1 MLALAALGAG
11 AGYWWLNKNVLSTLP
26 TDLSEFRRF
35 RPPTAC
41 RVFAANG
48 REIDEFYLERRIWV
62 PVKELPPFVAQ
73 AFVAAED
80 RRFFQH
86 PGIDAFGIARAAF
99 ENLRAGTVIQ
109 GGSTLTQQLAKKLI
123 VGSERSYRRK
133 LADAVLAYRL
143 EREMTKE
150 EILELY
156 LNYIYLGAGNHGVEA
171 AARDY
176 FGVSARNV
184 NPAQAATLAGLVPA
198 PSRYTPRVSPKL
210 ATERREI
217 VLRAMVRDGYLQA
230 HELEPLLEQPIVQPR
245 EAPPERAFTTAYVTQ
260 VRREIRK
267 VAGEQV
273 PFERGLQVHTPLNL
287 KIQRVAH
294 EAVREAIEALA
305 DRQGRLGPISHLG
318 PTEADEFLLRAPG
331 LKQDSRGVPIAP
343 ELGQCFQALVVD
355 RDLSELRAGP
365 SRFRLREEDRA
376 AKVRDLG
383 GQHGAGPLVK
393 RVHPGDVLRVCLE
406 DAEQVSL
413 DPRPWGEGAA
423 VVVENATGQVVALV
437 GGYEEGL
444 EGFVRATQAR
454 RQPGSSFKPYVYAAR
469 LLHGGTQF
477 DPVLDASLVLPAGGG
492 RTWAPKNYT
501 ETFAGWVPLRSA
513 LASSLNTAAVRLA
526 MEVGPAEIV
535 RVAHAMGVRSPL
547 RADLT
552 VALGSAEVTPLDQ
565 AMGYATI
572 ARMGVPTDPVFIRH
586 VDDLSG
592 VRLGEAGG
600 PLRVGTTEMPPLP
613 GGPLARA
620 LPAPVAY
627 QVADML
633 REVVRVGTGRKAFAA
648 DRDRGG
654 KTGTTNAYEDAWFVG
669 FSPRYTVAVWIGTDG
684 KFPLGEKETGGRAAL
699 PAWLKIAEALDE
711 PPGVRLPVPDE
722 IVLVP
727 YAGSWAGVPREAL
740 PSMVLPIAP
749 PDLGPLPP
757 FDRG

>member
-1 MLALAALGAG
+1 MVTRVIPTAIRRILRRASIHTARSIALLLALAALGAG

-230 HELEPLLEQPIVQPR
+230 HELGPLLEQPIVQPR

-287 KIQRVAH
+287 K
-294 EAVREAIEALA
+294 
-305 DRQGRLGPISHLG
+305 
-318 PTEADEFLLRAPG
+318 
-331 LKQDSRGVPIAP
+331 
-343 ELGQCFQALVVD
+343 
-355 RDLSELRAGP
+355 
-365 SRFRLREEDRA
+365 
-376 AKVRDLG
+376 
-383 GQHGAGPLVK
+383 
-393 RVHPGDVLRVCLE
+393 
-406 DAEQVSL
+406 
-413 DPRPWGEGAA
+413 
-423 VVVENATGQVVALV
+423 
-437 GGYEEGL
+437 
-444 EGFVRATQAR
+444 
-454 RQPGSSFKPYVYAAR
+454 
-469 LLHGGTQF
+469 
-477 DPVLDASLVLPAGGG
+477 
-492 RTWAPKNYT
+492 
-501 ETFAGWVPLRSA
+501 
-513 LASSLNTAAVRLA
+513 
-526 MEVGPAEIV
+526 
-535 RVAHAMGVRSPL
+535 
-547 RADLT
+547 
-552 VALGSAEVTPLDQ
+552 
-565 AMGYATI
+565 
-572 ARMGVPTDPVFIRH
+572 
-586 VDDLSG
+586 
-592 VRLGEAGG
+592 
-600 PLRVGTTEMPPLP
+600 
-613 GGPLARA
+613 
-620 LPAPVAY
+620 
-627 QVADML
+627 
-633 REVVRVGTGRKAFAA
+633 
-648 DRDRGG
+648 
-654 KTGTTNAYEDAWFVG
+654 
-669 FSPRYTVAVWIGTDG
+669 
-684 KFPLGEKETGGRAAL
+684 
-699 PAWLKIAEALDE
+699 
-711 PPGVRLPVPDE
+711 
-722 IVLVP
+722 
-727 YAGSWAGVPREAL
+727 
-740 PSMVLPIAP
+740 
-749 PDLGPLPP
+749 
-757 FDRG
+757 